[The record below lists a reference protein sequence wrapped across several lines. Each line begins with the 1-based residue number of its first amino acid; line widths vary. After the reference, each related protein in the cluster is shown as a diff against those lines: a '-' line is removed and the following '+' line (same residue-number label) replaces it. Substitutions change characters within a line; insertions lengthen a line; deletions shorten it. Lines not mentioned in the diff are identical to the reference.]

1 MTGFARWR
9 YATACVGVLAL
20 PYTARADTV
29 RLRCQTSGAVKA
41 IYGELT
47 LVVDETRRSVV
58 VHPDHPRGM
67 TFNYE
72 DGRIGPIISAEWR
85 GLAMTDA
92 VDQFVAF
99 RQETIELGFRSL
111 SGELVH
117 LAWFERAALRDGKCH
132 WRSLWEFD
140 LAASSGQ
147 RLD

>member
-1 MTGFARWR
+1 MGLIA
-9 YATACVGVLAL
+9 VLAV
-20 PYTARADTV
+20 PNTAHTESI
-29 RLRCQTSGAVKA
+29 RLRCQTSGTVKA

-47 LVVDETRRSVV
+47 LTVDEVIRSVV
-58 VHPDHPRGM
+58 VHPDRPRGM
-67 TFNYE
+67 TFHYE
-72 DGRIGPIISAEWR
+72 DGRVGPIISESWR

-92 VDQFVAF
+92 VVQFVTF
-99 RQETIELGFRSL
+99 RQEAIELGFRSL